1 MKAVILQ
8 DIIIEN
14 NGINIIKSGSTIL
27 IDEGIKDIAVSLK
40 NKIISFI
47 GDRSTDQI
55 NGFIKQYAKSLSAND
70 LVDFKRQI
78 GVDHIGKTQGDD
90 SYTTIVRG
98 PMKYLEGI
106 RHSIPEKYETTLQ
119 PLYDYDIDDLVELE
133 RRVSSGAEPNGQV
146 PEDTIK
152 EFGKLHIN
160 RITEDD
166 YQKAIQKAR
175 ELAKKQAL
183 SKPTPDA
190 SSEPA
195 PEEHS
200 DLAVNVNNDNIET
213 NETEDLRVP
222 AAVG

>member
-8 DIIIEN
+8 DIIIES

-27 IDEGIKDIAVSLK
+27 IDEGIKDIAASLK
-40 NKIISFI
+40 SKIINFL
-47 GDRSTDQI
+47 GDKSMDQV
-55 NGFIKQYAKSLSAND
+55 NGFIKQYAKSLSANE

-90 SYTTIVRG
+90 NYTTIVRG

-119 PLYDYDIDDLVELE
+119 PSYNYDIDDLVELE

-160 RITEDD
+160 RITEVD
-166 YQKAIQKAR
+166 YQKAMQKAR
-175 ELAKKQAL
+175 ELAKKQAAE
-183 SKPTPDA
+183 PAAP
-190 SSEPA
+190 SEPA
-195 PEEHS
+195 PEKHS
-200 DLAVNVNNDNIET
+200 DLAVNANSDNIET

-222 AAVG
+222 ATVG